1 MEEGAT
7 RCLVMRHLLVQ
18 LALLGGLS
26 AAVSPLPAQSWV
38 ATTAPSTNWGSIAC
52 SADGNNLVAGAGQ
65 NTAGLNVAGLIYV
78 SHDSGATWAAADVP
92 AGQWL
97 SVASSA
103 DGTTLLAAD
112 YLNGLVYSSHDSG
125 ATWSSNNV
133 PNEAWY
139 SVACSAD
146 GTISFA
152 AALEGSQGF
161 GSAADIYASMDSG
174 ATWAQTGA
182 PPGNWDSVASSA
194 DGTKLAALEL
204 GNDGLGNVWT
214 STNSGAAW
222 HLAFS
227 NPFAN
232 WDVTCSA
239 DGTKMAAGSSGGT
252 IFTSMD
258 SGNTWTTN
266 AGPNYSLY
274 WMFLGC
280 SADGSTL
287 VIDGIAAF
295 PAGGYSAGVIFLS
308 SDSGASW
315 VQAPDQGLVPADWSG
330 IAISADGCKL
340 VGAVTAFS
348 SYSVSAS
355 PGGIFTLQFTPSPAL
370 SIVPSDGGLVLSWT
384 VPSVNFGLQ
393 QNPDLAATNWTDV
406 PGTPALDYSTLR
418 SQVTL
423 PAPPGPMFYRLISR

>member
-1 MEEGAT
+1 
-7 RCLVMRHLLVQ
+7 
-18 LALLGGLS
+18 
-26 AAVSPLPAQSWV
+26 VSPLPAQSWV

-65 NTAGLNVAGLIYV
+65 NRAGLNAAGLIYV

-97 SVASSA
+97 
-103 DGTTLLAAD
+103 
-112 YLNGLVYSSHDSG
+112 
-125 ATWSSNNV
+125 
-133 PNEAWY
+133 
-139 SVACSAD
+139 
-146 GTISFA
+146 
-152 AALEGSQGF
+152 
-161 GSAADIYASMDSG
+161 
-174 ATWAQTGA
+174 
-182 PPGNWDSVASSA
+182 SVASSA

-252 IFTSMD
+252 IFRSMD

-287 VIDGIAAF
+287 VIDGIAAS
-295 PAGGYSAGVIFLS
+295 PAGGYPAGVIFLS

-406 PGTPALDYSTLR
+406 PGTPALDYPTLR

-423 PAPPGPMFYRLISR
+423 SAPPGPMFYRLISR